1 VTTFATDASPAAA
14 PRDRFRALR
23 PWLAVALLILVIVS
37 VSAIYN
43 DSGEAGALDPDAA
56 TPEGSRAVAA
66 LLRDRDVTVEE
77 FDQVSPAMTAAEQG
91 NATLLVPF
99 PALLSTETIQR
110 LADLPTSVRV
120 VLVRPDSFTLDDL
133 DLDIELDEVGI
144 TAEARRPG
152 CDLPE
157 AVAAGSAEVA
167 LERYNVKHPGATT
180 CYDRSLVR
188 VDDGGAEIVVL
199 GAADPLTNDRLD
211 DEGNAALS
219 LGLLSAHDRVLWL
232 IPDGPEPQGNRP
244 VSVSEILPPWV
255 GASILLL
262 TVASILAML
271 WRGRRLGPPVSEPL
285 PVVVRSAETV
295 EGRARLYRRA
305 RASAEAYEALRAGA
319 FARLLPAIGL
329 GTDPDYRAVV
339 EAVADRSG
347 RPAAEV
353 YAVLYGPPPA
363 DDASLVTS
371 ADLLDSVVENTLD
384 PSHVETALHRLDGE
398 GRPQ

>member
-1 VTTFATDASPAAA
+1 MTTFATDATPAAT

-23 PWLAVALLILVIVS
+23 PWLAVLLLVLVVVS
-37 VSAIYN
+37 ISAIYTSS
-43 DSGEAGALDPDAA
+43 DEAGALRPNS
-56 TPEGSRAVAA
+56 TTLEGSRALAT
-66 LLRDRDVTVEE
+66 LLRERDVAVEE
-77 FDQVSPAMTAAEQG
+77 FDQVSAAMEVAERG
-91 NATLLVPF
+91 DATLLVPF
-99 PALLSTETIQR
+99 PSLLSTTTIKQ
-110 LADLPTSVRV
+110 LADLPASVRV

-133 DLDIELDEVGI
+133 DLGIELDEI
-144 TAEARRPG
+144 AFSAEVRAPG
-152 CDLPE
+152 CELAE
-157 AVAAGSAEVA
+157 AVAAGSAEIA
-167 LERYNVKHPGATT
+167 LERYSVKDRGATV
-180 CYDRSLVR
+180 CYGRSLVR
-188 VDDGGAEIVVL
+188 TDDGGAEIIVL

-211 DEGNAALS
+211 EQGNAALS

-232 IPDGPEPQGNRP
+232 LPSAPEPQGNRP
-244 VSVSEILPPWV
+244 VPVSDILPPWV
-255 GASILLL
+255 GASTTLLIF
-262 TVASILAML
+262 ASILAIL
-271 WRGRRLGPPVSEPL
+271 WQGRRLGPPVAEPL

-363 DDASLVTS
+363 DDASLVNS
-371 ADLLDSVVENTLD
+371 ADLLDSLVENTLD